1 MRLLRAVVVGAFV
14 VASVLFSSGAATAD
28 SGTAGRLDDCVWIW
42 WIPFPCHPE

>member
-1 MRLLRAVVVGAFV
+1 MRLVRAVVVSALT
-14 VASVLFSSGAATAD
+14 AAAVLFAPGYASAD